1 MLLHINRI
9 DYARADQ
16 LGWPLHILETN
27 CVHFPSPT
35 PWYQLPTVG
44 LATLE
49 ETTER
54 DKGILFYNVKLTARL
69 CGTRLDL
76 PRAPLSFR
84 LYTASG
90 EQFLLGLDHTPHPLT
105 LLHLTT
111 TDNAAEPS
119 VYSLEVTHKTD
130 WPLPRII
137 GANGEP
143 LSFTTE

>member
-9 DYARADQ
+9 DYTRADM

-27 CVHFPSPT
+27 CVHFPNPT

-44 LATLE
+44 LSTLE

-54 DKGILFYNVKLTARL
+54 DKGIFFYNVKLTARL

-76 PRAPLSFR
+76 PRVPLSFR
-84 LYTASG
+84 LHTASG
-90 EQFLLGLDHTPHPLT
+90 EQFLLGLDQPPHPLT
-105 LLHLTT
+105 MLHLTT

-130 WPLPRII
+130 WALPRII
-137 GANGEP
+137 AP
-143 LSFTTE
+143 LSFTGE